1 MFSCNKAVLFLILGW
16 ACAIAMAQSENS
28 MQLPD
33 TEAIAQERI
42 ALAEEKKVILNH
54 FHEASKACWKQFA
67 VNDCLFKAKQQ
78 KYQTLSPLDQRE
90 IALNARQRVLKELER
105 QQRISDK
112 TQETP
117 KDKAMP

>member
-28 MQLPD
+28 MQLPE
-33 TEAIAQERI
+33 TEAIAQQRV
-42 ALAEEKKVILNH
+42 ALAEEKKVILDH

-78 KYQTLSPLDQRE
+78 KYQALSPLDQRD

>member
-1 MFSCNKAVLFLILGW
+1 MFSCNKTVLFLILGW
-16 ACAIAMAQSENS
+16 TCAIAMAQSANS
-28 MQLPD
+28 MQLPE
-33 TEAIAQERI
+33 TEAIAQQRI
-42 ALAEEKKVILNH
+42 ALAEEKKVILDH

>member
-28 MQLPD
+28 MQLPE
-33 TEAIAQERI
+33 TKAIAQQRI

>member
-33 TEAIAQERI
+33 TEAIAQQRI

-90 IALNARQRVLKELER
+90 IALNARLRVLKELER

>member
-1 MFSCNKAVLFLILGW
+1 MFSCNKAVLFLFLGW
-16 ACAIAMAQSENS
+16 TCTIAMAQTENS
-28 MQLPD
+28 MQLPE
-33 TEAIAQERI
+33 TEAIAQQRI
-42 ALAEEKKVILNH
+42 VLVEEKKVILDH
-54 FHEASKACWKQFA
+54 FHEASKGCWKQFA

-78 KYQTLSPLDQRE
+78 KYQALLPLDQRE
-90 IALNARQRVLKELER
+90 IALNLRQRVLKEAER

>member
-33 TEAIAQERI
+33 TEAIAQQRI
-42 ALAEEKKVILNH
+42 ALAEEKKVILDH

-67 VNDCLFKAKQQ
+67 VNDCLFKAKQL
-78 KYQTLSPLDQRE
+78 KYQTLSLLDQRE
-90 IALNARQRVLKELER
+90 IALIARQRVLKELER

-112 TQETP
+112 IQETP

>member
-33 TEAIAQERI
+33 TEAIAQQRI

-54 FHEASKACWKQFA
+54 FHEASRACWKQFA

>member
-28 MQLPD
+28 MQLPE
-33 TEAIAQERI
+33 TKAIAQQRI

-90 IALNARQRVLKELER
+90 IALNARQRVFKELER

>member
-28 MQLPD
+28 MQLPE
-33 TEAIAQERI
+33 TKAIAQQRI
-42 ALAEEKKVILNH
+42 ALAEEKKVILDH

-78 KYQTLSPLDQRE
+78 KYQALAPLDQRE
-90 IALNARQRVLKELER
+90 MALNARQRVLKESER
-105 QQRISDK
+105 QQRISGK

-117 KDKAMP
+117 KDKALP

>member
-16 ACAIAMAQSENS
+16 PCAIAMAQSANS
-28 MQLPD
+28 MQLPE
-33 TEAIAQERI
+33 TEAITQQRI
-42 ALAEEKKVILNH
+42 ALAEEKKVILDH

>member
-1 MFSCNKAVLFLILGW
+1 MFFCNKAVLFLILGW

-28 MQLPD
+28 MQLPE
-33 TEAIAQERI
+33 TKAIAQQRI

>member
-28 MQLPD
+28 MQLPE
-33 TEAIAQERI
+33 TKAIAQQRI

-78 KYQTLSPLDQRE
+78 KYQALSPLDQRD

>member
-1 MFSCNKAVLFLILGW
+1 MFSCNKTVLFLFLGW
-16 ACAIAMAQSENS
+16 TCTIAMAQIENS
-28 MQLPD
+28 MQLPE
-33 TEAIAQERI
+33 TEAIAQQRI
-42 ALAEEKKVILNH
+42 ALVEEKKVILDH

-78 KYQTLSPLDQRE
+78 KYQALSPLDQRE
-90 IALNARQRVLKELER
+90 IALNVRQRVLKEAER
-105 QQRISDK
+105 QQRISGK